1 MSINIHRPLNMIV
14 GRVWTFFVLG
24 EGDFFAGQTVKLWHF
39 DEDFRWWKP
48 RLHPPNGRCAMRI
61 FKTTTNLN
69 LQHASAKPFMM
80 IAACTLTNQEKILQ
94 KLNRIPPP
102 YIKYTFSSLMFWF
115 VKKIKTR
122 DFNVHNSSNFFACFA
137 PFNSF
142 WCVFLFF
149 FWKKMEGTSTARFTP
164 TPQLTQS
171 MGLEAPPTHRQLH
184 STFSLLLWRFVTRTA
199 ASSTDVV
206 CIDIYIYIL

>member
-1 MSINIHRPLNMIV
+1 MV

-39 DEDFRWWKP
+39 DEDFRWWIP

-149 FWKKMEGTSTARFTP
+149 FLKKNGGNIHCEVYTDSTVDAIDGP
-164 TPQLTQS
+164 
-171 MGLEAPPTHRQLH
+171 G
-184 STFSLLLWRFVTRTA
+184 
-199 ASSTDVV
+199 SSTYPQATSLDLQSPVV
-206 CIDIYIYIL
+206 EVCNPNSSK